1 MNMSKETSEYRINNK
16 LNKKDVQMGVEIN
29 LCIYLISTIG
39 KCDVIYYLLYK
50 HPENDVLTF
59 PRINDIGDLN
69 NFLDN
74 ISEYKTDVKGYYEH
88 DDEIYLFISAS
99 YKRDEGSNIK
109 TYILNNDVCKRENIW
124 WWAIIDEIVN
134 VRMIFE
140 FEIHNSV
147 IDLFL
152 KNIWLSF
159 LYDRNGDVLKHP
171 SVMYLGDHYN
181 NVVFQSAFG
190 LYRKSLW
197 NKLGPFYV
205 FTDYKNAVKNALETS
220 DRIIDSYQENNDI
233 YIDDT
238 WKHTRGGIIRCI
250 IFGDVLKLFLNSKN
264 ETSITDMDN
273 ARLIKGNN
281 EKSNIL
287 DEQIM
292 ADQSG
297 KWTKKYDMAML
308 GNPILNSGNRFDG
321 KTILSIFD
329 PNNCILFN
337 YVEIDIKTKKIMN

>member
-16 LNKKDVQMGVEIN
+16 LNKKDVQTGVEIN
-29 LCIYLISTIG
+29 LCVYLISTIG
-39 KCDVIYYLLYK
+39 KCDTIYYLLYK
-50 HPENDVLTF
+50 YPENDILTF
-59 PRINDIGDLN
+59 PRINDISVLN
-69 NFLDN
+69 KFLDN
-74 ISEYKTDVKGYYEH
+74 ISEYKTDVKGYYVH
-88 DDEIYLFISAS
+88 DGEIYLFISAS
-99 YKRDEGSNIK
+99 YKSVEDSNVK
-109 TYILNNDVCKRENIW
+109 SYILNNDVCKRDNIW

-147 IDLFL
+147 TDLFL
-152 KNIWLSF
+152 KNNWLSF
-159 LYDRNGDVLKHP
+159 LYDMNGDVLKHP
-171 SVMYLGDHYN
+171 SIMYLGDHYN

-220 DRIIDSYQENNDI
+220 YRSTDSYLENSNI
-233 YIDDT
+233 YIDNT
-238 WKHTRGGIIRCI
+238 MKHTKGGIIRCI

-264 ETSITDMDN
+264 DEDN
-273 ARLIKGNN
+273 GTLIKGNN

-287 DEQIM
+287 DEKRM
-292 ADQSG
+292 NDQNG
-297 KWTKKYDMAML
+297 RWTKKYDMAML

-321 KTILSIFD
+321 KTRTSIYD
-329 PNNCILFN
+329 QNNCILLN